1 MDCYFKLCM
10 LLVGIKM
17 FMIIVRKIN
26 ILDSPTELEL
36 GTHKSLKVI
45 DDSDT
50 KSLKEHKKQISTKS
64 ISPKKKK

>member
-45 DDSDT
+45 DDFDT
-50 KSLKEHKKQISTKS
+50 KSLKEHKKQISTK
-64 ISPKKKK
+64 